1 MKGGGLKNSKQTRKR
16 SPSNLGRA
24 QVLKTGKIVQVVV
37 SMPGS
42 KAGIAQAKK
51 LKDAMNEQLA
61 AHKKNTRR
69 RSPSRKSRK

>member
-1 MKGGGLKNSKQTRKR
+1 MKGGGLASSKQTRKR

-42 KAGIAQAKK
+42 KAGIAQAK

-61 AHKKNTRR
+61 AHKKSTRR